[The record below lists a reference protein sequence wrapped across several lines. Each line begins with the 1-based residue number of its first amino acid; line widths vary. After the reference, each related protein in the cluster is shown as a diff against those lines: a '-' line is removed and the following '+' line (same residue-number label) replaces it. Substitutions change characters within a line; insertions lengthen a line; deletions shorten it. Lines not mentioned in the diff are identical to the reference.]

1 MPIAK
6 VVYNSLFLQRKLSEI
21 SKQLNNFNHLAGS
34 DMQVYVLIQN
44 AHEEK
49 KILEI
54 NLAFRPQKKLIT
66 QINWLFCDE
75 PATFYC

>member
-1 MPIAK
+1 
-6 VVYNSLFLQRKLSEI
+6 
-21 SKQLNNFNHLAGS
+21 
-34 DMQVYVLIQN
+34 MQVYVLIQN